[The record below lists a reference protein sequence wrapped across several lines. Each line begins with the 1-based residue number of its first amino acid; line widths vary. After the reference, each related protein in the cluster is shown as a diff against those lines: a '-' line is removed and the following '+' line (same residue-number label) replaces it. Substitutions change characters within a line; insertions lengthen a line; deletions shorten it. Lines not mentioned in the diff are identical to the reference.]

1 MNSLVL
7 DKAFIWKLTAVKE
20 KVLMEVVQL
29 FPDFFWAGAV
39 LPQLKVKKHVD
50 LGGAKKIGL
59 LVLNVCLKNSDP
71 TLDT

>member
-29 FPDFFWAGAV
+29 FPDLVWAWAV

-50 LGGAKKIGL
+50 LGRAKKIG
-59 LVLNVCLKNSDP
+59 
-71 TLDT
+71 